1 MVKRFDRSTGPVAV
15 PVDDQSI
22 ADLTTVRAVAE
33 LVAHLHR
40 IGAFFDVARISDY
53 SSREYLAPSQ

>member
-1 MVKRFDRSTGPVAV
+1 MLKIFDRSTGPVAV

-22 ADLTTVRAVAE
+22 ADLTTVRTVAE
-33 LVAHLHR
+33 LIAQLHC

-53 SSREYLAPSQ
+53 SSREHLAPSQ